1 MRHIGAVKAKDLA
14 NAVAETVAE
23 LEVNTLD
30 NTRDDKKA

>member
-23 LEVNTLD
+23 LAVNTLD
-30 NTRDDKKA
+30 NTRDDKEA